1 MTMDLF
7 NPAVR
12 MRVWLTVAVIV
23 ISAVFSSVS
32 NLPFG
37 TPTFAGVVAFVAA
50 ASLAEAF
57 SVYYRRRD
65 DRWAWTAATGV
76 IVVGYA
82 LDPGWWMTLGTPVL
96 LISYLARHYTFGQA
110 LLRALGR
117 DAATLSG
124 AWVAYMVLSAENAGT
139 GFATM
144 ALAGLSGL
152 LARMAIN
159 VITHYPLPD
168 QRGLTT
174 VSVRAG
180 MLTELL
186 LAYVAL
192 ACVWA
197 WQQEGSTALFV
208 VGPMVAVLL
217 TGLFCTDRT
226 VLRMRLFEA
235 VAAGQAESRRS
246 PLDMAWTI
254 GHAIDR
260 FSGPASTVYIAVCGS
275 RAKYYEIVNG
285 VPRLRLR
292 GGQVWDHEWVSL
304 MRRSANP
311 LISRTTDEGHE
322 YLFRLS
328 DGPDNTVLYRILT
341 EQRSSFRYRMPMS
354 TVREFVVAARR
365 WAEPTLRSEGDMFAA
380 VSETSNHLLSL
391 LSQRGNE
398 LPVRE
403 ILVELRRLEE
413 LVAASLAGTQD
424 AGIPETRDRASR
436 VPLGAWNRA

>member
-1 MTMDLF
+1 VDLF
-7 NPAVR
+7 NSAVR
-12 MRVWLTVAVIV
+12 MRVWLTVAVVV
-23 ISAVFSSVS
+23 ICGIFCFVS

-37 TPTFAGVVAFVAA
+37 TPTLAGVVAFVAA
-50 ASLAEAF
+50 AALAEAF

-76 IVVGYA
+76 IVVVYA
-82 LDPGWWMTLGTPVL
+82 QDPGWWMIIGTPVL
-96 LISYLARHYTFGQA
+96 LLAYLARGYTFGQA
-110 LLRALGR
+110 LLRTLAR

-124 AWVAYMVLSAENAGT
+124 AWVAYTVLSAENAGPD

-144 ALAGLSGL
+144 VAAGLAGLL
-152 LARMAIN
+152 TRMAIN
-159 VITHYPLPD
+159 VVTHYPMPD

-197 WQQEGSTALFV
+197 WGQDGATALV
-208 VGPMVAVLL
+208 VVAPMVAILIG
-217 TGLFCTDRT
+217 GLFCTDRL
-226 VLRMRLFEA
+226 VLRTRLFET

-260 FSGPASTVYIAVCGS
+260 FSGRDSTVFIAVCGS
-275 RAKYYEIVNG
+275 RAKYYEIVSG

-304 MRRSANP
+304 MRRSSNP
-311 LISRTTDEGHE
+311 LVSRPTDEGHE

-328 DGPDNTVLYRILT
+328 DGPDNTIMYRILT
-341 EQRSSFRYRMPMS
+341 EQRSSFRYRMPLS

-413 LVAASLAGTQD
+413 LVAASLAGSQE
-424 AGIPETRDRASR
+424 AGLPETRDRPSR
-436 VPLGAWNRA
+436 VPLGAWNSA